1 MQPIYLLI
9 GVPGSGK
16 SWVSAQLTNF
26 HYVHHDGYIGHIN
39 QPKEYVFGILDALK
53 TATKPIL
60 AEAPFS
66 ISQIKDPLEERGLK
80 VIPVFILEH
89 PHVLH
94 QRYMNREGRNIPQ
107 GHLTR
112 QETYRKR
119 AMEWKAFMGTSS
131 DVLKYLQSIG
141 GPNEET
147 DTTQAT

>member
-1 MQPIYLLI
+1 VQPIYLVI
-9 GVPGSGK
+9 GVPCSGK
-16 SWVSAQLTNF
+16 SWIASQLTNF

-89 PHVLH
+89 PKTLH
-94 QRYMNREGRNIPQ
+94 ERYMTRERKPIPK

-119 AMEWKAFMGTSS
+119 AYESKAFFGTSS
-131 DVLKYLQSIG
+131 DVLKYLQSV
-141 GPNEET
+141 
-147 DTTQAT
+147 